1 MQIRVVRIMK
11 MHINS
16 NTTWKISNMSSSIYS
31 KMWSET
37 EQQNKHKMKV
47 KLTTKWIPDLL
58 FRSTVWK
65 LRNFTLTRKK
75 IRENSIQCNLALNG
89 LISENFC
96 KKSTYVWWEFYAI
109 STLCVVRKKIT
120 FFVKM
125 TFEAAKLA
133 RKSAMI
139 VTLF

>member
-65 LRNFTLTRKK
+65 LRNFTLTRKIGRK
-75 IRENSIQCNLALNG
+75 NSIQCNLALNG
-89 LISENFC
+89 LFSKNFC
-96 KKSTYVWWEFYAI
+96 RKKWLEFPTI